1 MQTQEDS
8 KIVQSHS
15 DNLKTLMEDVN
26 HRLIFSVCLGPPVI
40 LCLNTVLQS
49 KDICTQLQDGLLK
62 ATADLQTAWRTYHQ
76 YYSDY
81 VCAEGKLREA
91 EKQEEKQKQSSAKK
105 LEMLIEKRQIKV
117 QELHLKC
124 SKARNDY
131 LLNMAAANS
140 SVMKYFLKDISFL
153 IDCADMGYHLSVG
166 RVMQTYL
173 YRWGNTQE
181 KLETNLL
188 QLQETVSKLDQSK
201 DKDIILQDHYNAF
214 SIPARFTYLPQEGD
228 QGEMCGD
235 IETRFKQIQTRLKAV
250 TEETE
255 EVKGIKP
262 SLILVFTCLYLLW
275 VLTTVNLLCFWV
287 WVSCSTENLS
297 AKSSMAKRRV
307 NMQETEGLYF
317 TVSPSSVDNNG
328 KEYFTLLDT
337 FKLDV

>member
-1 MQTQEDS
+1 MKVAQV
-8 KIVQSHS
+8 KRCV
-15 DNLKTLMEDVN
+15 
-26 HRLIFSVCLGPPVI
+26 
-40 LCLNTVLQS
+40 
-49 KDICTQLQDGLLK
+49 
-62 ATADLQTAWRTYHQ
+62 AWRTYHQ

-105 LEMLIEKRQIKV
+105 LEMLIEKVNVLQPIIIVMPRQIKV

-228 QGEMCGD
+228 QMCGD

-275 VLTTVNLLCFWV
+275 VLTTVNLL
-287 WVSCSTENLS
+287 S
-297 AKSSMAKRRV
+297 KSSMAKRRV

-317 TVSPSSVDNNG
+317 TVIHLCATNN
-328 KEYFTLLDT
+328 
-337 FKLDV
+337 FKFCLGF